1 MPYMLGKFLKPLL
14 SVLLVAFLFYCLYTL
29 YRNGYDDADK
39 AWQRKWLQRDIADST
54 ATLHR
59 EVAERAEEQR
69 RQQVANEEQRR
80 ADEELAKIRADAADA
95 ERARSGLQQQL
106 RQLQRQLGDS
116 ETGRIS
122 AVAATG
128 AAKAETV
135 RLLAKLLGESD
146 RAAGIYAEEADRAY
160 VGGSSCERT
169 YNRVTG
175 NDVSQS
181 SVTRE

>member
-1 MPYMLGKFLKPLL
+1 MLYMLHKYLKPFLF
-14 SVLLVAFLFYCLYTL
+14 VLLVAFSFYCLYAL
-29 YRNGYDDADK
+29 YRSGYDDADK
-39 AWQRKWLQRDIADST
+39 TWQRKCLQRDIADST

-69 RQQVANEEQRR
+69 RQQIANEEQKH
-80 ADEELAKIRADAADA
+80 AEEELAKVQANADAAQ
-95 ERARSGLQQQL
+95 RTGNRLQQQL

-128 AAKAETV
+128 AAKAETARV
-135 RLLAKLLGESD
+135 LAELLAESD

-160 VGGSSCERT
+160 VAGASCERT
-169 YNRVTG
+169 YDKVT
-175 NDVSQS
+175 NKPASQ
-181 SVTRE
+181 